1 MIYVQLIH
9 VYLAMISRRYCKMS
23 AVLRKYDAKNANR
36 LRQFFY
42 ATFLHKKEFIK
53 NNKNVGFEKFN

>member
-1 MIYVQLIH
+1 
-9 VYLAMISRRYCKMS
+9 MS